1 MANIKDCS
9 VSDVTPCG
17 LIECYICTK
26 LLYVRLSRQ
35 ACDSHV
41 MNLKGSLRTLLWVL
55 RSST

>member
-1 MANIKDCS
+1 VANIKDCS
-9 VSDVTPCG
+9 VSDVMPCG

-41 MNLKGSLRTLLWVL
+41 MNLKGSLRTLL
-55 RSST
+55 